1 MNTEPPGGNIFYNLT
16 WVVTAVCSSA
26 VCNYII
32 FYQMD
37 LIYENDQSDWKPLL
51 YVHALSLIQFHMA
64 LEVKSS
70 SSAGVLQEDTR

>member
-37 LIYENDQSDWKPLL
+37 LIY
-51 YVHALSLIQFHMA
+51 
-64 LEVKSS
+64 
-70 SSAGVLQEDTR
+70 